1 MGPRAAPATLPRIPD
16 RSLSRI
22 GWRAPDPG
30 DVPHLAVNVLSNEL
44 SHSYSVCGLNLSSE
58 FECPELYLASGHPDI
73 RFLSGQAGSDT
84 SNFEIE
90 GQGQFSNLSFFFAVE
105 GVARYRVF
113 RGEEI
118 AVEPF
123 PRADP
128 FAVRLFLLST
138 GLGALLQQRRVP
150 VLHGSAIVT
159 QRGAVVFAGRSGAG
173 KSTLAAAFHRRGYSV
188 LTDELSALRM
198 AGEISIL
205 PGPSSLM
212 VWRDVLK
219 KLAIDPATLV
229 PVRPELQKYFLPL
242 GGAYKGQPAPLMKI
256 YIIETSNG
264 DTCSL
269 QPIRGFE
276 KFKALAAN
284 LYRPGLALTM
294 GLEGEFSSQVSQL
307 ASQTEV
313 IRVIRPRHYFR
324 LDELTDLL
332 ERDLA

>member
-1 MGPRAAPATLPRIPD
+1 
-16 RSLSRI
+16 
-22 GWRAPDPG
+22 
-30 DVPHLAVNVLSNEL
+30 
-44 SHSYSVCGLNLSSE
+44 
-58 FECPELYLASGHPDI
+58 
-73 RFLSGQAGSDT
+73 
-84 SNFEIE
+84 
-90 GQGQFSNLSFFFAVE
+90 
-105 GVARYRVF
+105 
-113 RGEEI
+113 
-118 AVEPF
+118 
-123 PRADP
+123 
-128 FAVRLFLLST
+128 
-138 GLGALLQQRRVP
+138 
-150 VLHGSAIVT
+150 VT
-159 QRGAVVFAGRSGAG
+159 QHGAVVFAGRSGAG
-173 KSTLAAAFHRRGYSV
+173 KSTLAASFHRRGFSV

-242 GGAYKGQPAPLMKI
+242 GGAYNSQPAPLRKI
-256 YIIETSNG
+256 YIIETSNE

-269 QPIRGFE
+269 QPVRGFE
-276 KFKALAAN
+276 KFKVLASN
-284 LYRPGLALTM
+284 LYRPGLTLSM